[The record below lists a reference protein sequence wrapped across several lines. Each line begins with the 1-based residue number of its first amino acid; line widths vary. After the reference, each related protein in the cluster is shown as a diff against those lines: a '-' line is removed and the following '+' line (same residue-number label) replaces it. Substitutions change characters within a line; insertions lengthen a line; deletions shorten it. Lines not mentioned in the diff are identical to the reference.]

1 MFYLKSNLDGFK
13 VIIGPWIVHLAQFL
27 TIIIT
32 IRPPEYLDN
41 EEKTSAASSIYA
53 VLVIGH
59 FFIAALKYCT
69 CHITNVLAPIYTV
82 FMLGCVVTLIYL
94 CD

>member
-13 VIIGPWIVHLAQFL
+13 VIIGPWIVHLAQLL
-27 TIIIT
+27 TIFIT
-32 IRPPEYLDN
+32 IRPPEYQDN
-41 EEKTSAASSIYA
+41 EEKTRSASSIYA

-69 CHITNVLAPIYTV
+69 CMVSNVLAPMYTV
-82 FMLGCVVTLIYL
+82 FMLTCVVTLIYL